1 MNTEVESKDLQILL
15 RIMVIAFIIML
26 MLALILIRLWNVQ
39 VISGREYNEKASRQ
53 YARNIRIPAV
63 RGSIFSSDGQVL
75 AGNRP
80 SFEVLLHLSEMNLS
94 GSRKKSV
101 DQILEEVSRAE
112 KAVGRSSGVT
122 EDAVTNHMKYFPGI
136 PMAIF
141 KDLDQA
147 ELARI
152 AEISPPIPGL
162 ELSAEAARCYPFGS
176 LAAHLIGYTGPR
188 DPSTDENRSDYFYYL
203 PDSAGR
209 AGLEM
214 VFDEDL
220 RGKPGKKLVIV
231 NHRGFVHEVV
241 GEPIPAE
248 PASDIELT
256 LDTRLQALAEKLI
269 SNVNGAIVLLDASD
283 GAVVAMASSPGYDLN
298 NFVPRISSR
307 RYRYLLNQTGQP
319 FINKAT
325 QGAYMPGSIIK
336 PLIAISYLENG
347 FSPDDTVVCDGATPF
362 GASSRIKCWSWRSG
376 GHGPV
381 SLVRGIEVSCN
392 DFFIESGMKLG
403 IDRIS
408 ATLASAGIGSKTG
421 FILPESDGLLPSRDK
436 WKNWTVYDTA
446 LISIGQGKILVS
458 PLQAASYAA
467 AIANGGLLWK
477 PCLVR
482 EIRNPSTGEKKV
494 FPNELRGK
502 LAASPQTLSLVREG
516 MSRAVSEEEGSAK
529 RARVEDLEVYG
540 KTGTAEVGSG
550 ANRHKNT
557 WFLGFTKTSSGRTY
571 AIAVLVL
578 HGDSGGGTCAPLAA
592 RLFEKIE
599 ELGL

>member
-1 MNTEVESKDLQILL
+1 MNTEVESKDLQVLL
-15 RIMVIAFIIML
+15 RIMMIAFVIML
-26 MLALILIRLWNVQ
+26 MLAMVLIRLWNVQ

-53 YARNIRIPAV
+53 YARNIRIPPV
-63 RGSIFSSDGQVL
+63 RGSIYSSDGQLL

-80 SFEVLLHLSEMNLS
+80 CFEVLLHLSEMNLS
-94 GSRKKSV
+94 GTRKKSV
-101 DQILEEVSRAE
+101 EHILEEIRRAE
-112 KAVGRSSGVT
+112 RAIGRSSGVT
-122 EDAVTNHMKYFPGI
+122 EDVILNHMKYFPGI
-136 PMAIF
+136 PMAVF
-141 KDLDQA
+141 KDLNQA

-152 AEISPPIPGL
+152 AELSPAIPGL
-162 ELSAEAARCYPFGS
+162 ELSAEAARYYPFGS

-209 AGLEM
+209 TGVEKAL
-214 VFDEDL
+214 DEDL

-241 GEPIPAE
+241 GEPTPAE

-256 LDTRLQALAEKLI
+256 LDTRLQSIAEKLI
-269 SNVNGAIVLLDASD
+269 SNVNGAVVLLDAGD
-283 GAVVAMASSPGYDLN
+283 GSVLAMASSPGYDLN

-307 RYRYLLNQTGQP
+307 RYNYLLNQTGHP
-319 FINKAT
+319 FINKAA
-325 QGAYMPGSIIK
+325 QGVYMPGSVIK

-347 FSPDDTVVCDGATPF
+347 FSPDDVVNCDGATSF
-362 GASSRIKCWSWRSG
+362 GTTSRIKCWSWRSG

-381 SLVRGIEVSCN
+381 SLVKAIEVSCN

-408 ATLASAGIGSKTG
+408 ATLATAGIGSKTG
-421 FILPESDGLLPSRDK
+421 FILPESDGILPSRDK
-436 WKNWTVYDTA
+436 WKNWTAYDTA

-477 PCLVR
+477 PRLVR

-494 FPNELRGK
+494 FPTELKGK
-502 LAASPQTLSLVREG
+502 LAASPRTLSLVREG
-516 MSRAVSEEEGSAK
+516 MSRAVSEYEGSAK
-529 RARVEDLEVYG
+529 RARVEGLEICG

-557 WFLGFTKTSSGRTY
+557 WFIGFTKTSSGHTY
-571 AIAVLVL
+571 AVAVLVL
-578 HGDSGGGTCAPLAA
+578 HGDSGGGTSAPLAA
-592 RLFEKIE
+592 RLFEKLE
-599 ELGL
+599 ELEL

>member
-1 MNTEVESKDLQILL
+1 MNSEVESKDLQILL
-15 RIMVIAFIIML
+15 RIMMIAFVIML
-26 MLALILIRLWNVQ
+26 MLAMVLIRLWNVQ

-53 YARNIRIPAV
+53 YARNIRIPSV
-63 RGSIFSSDGQVL
+63 RGSIYSSDGQLL

-80 SFEVLLHLSEMNLS
+80 CFEVLLHLSEMNLS
-94 GSRKKSV
+94 GTRKKSV
-101 DQILEEVSRAE
+101 EHILEEIRRAE
-112 KAVGRSSGVT
+112 RAIGRSSGVT
-122 EDAVTNHMKYFPGI
+122 EDAILNHMKYFPGI
-136 PMAIF
+136 PMAVF
-141 KDLDQA
+141 KDLNQA

-152 AEISPPIPGL
+152 AELSPAIPGL
-162 ELSAEAARCYPFGS
+162 ELSAEATRYYPFGS

-209 AGLEM
+209 TGVEQVL
-214 VFDEDL
+214 DEDL

-241 GEPIPAE
+241 GEPTPAE

-256 LDTRLQALAEKLI
+256 LDTRLQSLAEKLI
-269 SNVNGAIVLLDASD
+269 SNVNGAIVLLDAGD
-283 GAVVAMASSPGYDLN
+283 GSVLAMASSPGYDLN

-307 RYRYLLNQTGQP
+307 RYNYLLNQTGHP
-319 FINKAT
+319 FINKAA
-325 QGAYMPGSIIK
+325 QGVYMPGSVIK

-347 FSPDDTVVCDGATPF
+347 FSPDETVDCDGATSF
-362 GASSRIKCWSWRSG
+362 GTTSRIKCWSWRSG

-381 SLVRGIEVSCN
+381 SLVKAIEVSCN

-408 ATLASAGIGSKTG
+408 ATLATAGIGSKTG
-421 FILPESDGLLPSRDK
+421 FILPENDGILPSRDK
-436 WKNWTVYDTA
+436 WKNWTAYDTA

-458 PLQAASYAA
+458 PLQAASYTA

-477 PCLVR
+477 PRLVR
-482 EIRNPSTGEKKV
+482 EVRNPSTGEKKV
-494 FPNELRGK
+494 FPTELRGK
-502 LAASPQTLSLVREG
+502 LAASPLTLSLVREG
-516 MSRAVSEEEGSAK
+516 MSRAVSEYEGSAK
-529 RARVEDLEVYG
+529 RARVEGLEICG

-550 ANRHKNT
+550 VNRHKNT
-557 WFLGFTKTSSGRTY
+557 WFIGFTKTSSGHTY

-578 HGDSGGGTCAPLAA
+578 HGDSGGGTSAPLAA
-592 RLFEKIE
+592 RLFEKLE
-599 ELGL
+599 ELEL

>member
-1 MNTEVESKDLQILL
+1 MNSEVESKDLQVLL
-15 RIMVIAFIIML
+15 RIMMIAFVIML
-26 MLALILIRLWNVQ
+26 LLAIVLIRLWNVQ

-53 YARNIRIPAV
+53 YARNIRIPPV
-63 RGSIFSSDGQVL
+63 RGSIYSSDGQLL

-80 SFEVLLHLSEMNLS
+80 CFEVLLHLSEMNLS
-94 GSRKKSV
+94 GTRKKSV
-101 DQILEEVSRAE
+101 EHILEEIRRAE
-112 KAVGRSSGVT
+112 RAIGRSSGVT
-122 EDAVTNHMKYFPGI
+122 EDAVLYHMKYFPGI
-136 PMAIF
+136 PMAVF
-141 KDLDQA
+141 KDLNQA

-152 AEISPPIPGL
+152 AELSPAIPGL
-162 ELSAEAARCYPFGS
+162 ELSAEATRYYPFGS
-176 LAAHLIGYTGPR
+176 LAAHLIGYIGPR

-209 AGLEM
+209 TGVEKAL
-214 VFDEDL
+214 DEDL

-241 GEPIPAE
+241 GEPTPAE

-256 LDTRLQALAEKLI
+256 LDTRLQSLAEKLI
-269 SNVNGAIVLLDASD
+269 TNVNGAIVLLDAGD
-283 GAVVAMASSPGYDLN
+283 GSVLAMASSPGYDLN

-307 RYRYLLNQTGQP
+307 RYNYLLNQTGHP
-319 FINKAT
+319 FINKAA
-325 QGAYMPGSIIK
+325 QGVYMPGSVIK

-347 FSPDDTVVCDGATPF
+347 FSPDDTVNCDGATPF
-362 GASSRIKCWSWRSG
+362 GATSRIKCWSWRSG

-381 SLVRGIEVSCN
+381 SLVKAIEVSCN

-408 ATLASAGIGSKTG
+408 ATLATAGIGSKTG
-421 FILPESDGLLPSRDK
+421 FILPENDGILPSRDK
-436 WKNWTVYDTA
+436 WKNWTAYDTA

-458 PLQAASYAA
+458 PLQAASYTA

-477 PCLVR
+477 PRLVR
-482 EIRNPSTGEKKV
+482 EVRNPSTGEKKV
-494 FPNELRGK
+494 FPTELRGK

-516 MSRAVSEEEGSAK
+516 MSRAVSEYEGSAK
-529 RARVEDLEVYG
+529 RARVEGLEICG

-557 WFLGFTKTSSGRTY
+557 WFIGFTKTSSGHTY

-578 HGDSGGGTCAPLAA
+578 HGDSGGGTSAPLAA
-592 RLFEKIE
+592 RLFEKLE
-599 ELGL
+599 ELEL